1 MLTALPACESAPS
14 APENSLPF
22 EPPGIYRLWYR
33 QAEACRGLDGDYDL
47 LLFYLVPDPGNHLA
61 LGIRDAVGRWTQP
74 HRIYVVQGYEL
85 DEPTIKHEML
95 HDILSYIGDFTHDDS
110 LAFRV
115 CDLTDEGA
123 SSSRQARRLPPPGA
137 DR

>member
-1 MLTALPACESAPS
+1 MTARPTVLASLLVLTMVPACGPVPS
-14 APENSLPF
+14 APEGSVPF

-47 LLFYLVPDPGNHLA
+47 VRFYRVPVAGHYLE
-61 LGIRDAVGRWTQP
+61 LGVRGAIGRWTQP
-74 HRIYVVQGYEL
+74 HRIYVLQGYDL

-95 HDILSYIGDFTHDDS
+95 HDLLSYVGDYTHNDS

-115 CDLTDEGA
+115 CDLTDEGT
-123 SSSRQARRLPPPGA
+123 S
-137 DR
+137 